1 MPKRLTKSE
10 AINFANAGESMT
22 LALESMDRRTAFLL
36 DINRKG
42 RIKLSRC
49 TLQERYRTVDIL
61 ARLDLGGSKHT
72 NPKIDTPPLD
82 ILKKHNGRTFE
93 VDEPHFH
100 IYVEGYDARW
110 AIPAAEAGFNQTTDL
125 VLALRDFLTHCGV
138 QEVPTIQYPMQ

>member
-10 AINFANAGESMT
+10 VVYFANPGESMK
-22 LALESMDRRTAFLL
+22 LELESMDRRTAFLL

-49 TLQERYRTVDIL
+49 TLQERHRTVEIL

-72 NPKIDTPPLD
+72 NPKVETPPLD

-110 AIPAAEAGFNQTTDL
+110 AIPAAEAGFKQTTDL
-125 VLALRDFLTHCGV
+125 VLAFREFMIHCGV
-138 QEVPTIQYPMQ
+138 QDVPMIQYPLQ